1 MYLLHPVCHVPHSH
15 CYPCPLFHFSC
26 SSPSTAFLTPHLLF
40 FFFVPKP
47 STLFLISPSPP
58 SCLTWS
64 PKPFL
69 MSFSHLLDPVSH
81 ILCHPLKPT
90 SPTPFLMLSSHSS
103 FLIPPSFFH
112 SFLPVSLIIPALHSI
127 PHVPHF
133 VLSWPCYLSPTLYFC
148 PHSSPLSF
156 FLISLHAS
164 SSPPITL
171 QCHSLQFTYASHH
184 PSPLHL

>member
-1 MYLLHPVCHVPHSH
+1 MCVRDREIDYVSSVMIVTYMYLLHPVCHVPHSH
-15 CYPCPLFHFSC
+15 CYPCPFFHFSC

-40 FFFVPKP
+40 FFVPKP

-58 SCLTWS
+58 SCPSWS

-81 ILCHPLKPT
+81 ILCRPLKPT

-103 FLIPPSFFH
+103 FLIHPPLLSSTPPSL
-112 SFLPVSLIIPALHSI
+112 FLYHPSI

-133 VLSWPCYLSPTLYFC
+133 VSLYPGHATC
-148 PHSSPLSF
+148 PLPYTS
-156 FLISLHAS
+156 A
-164 SSPPITL
+164 PIP
-171 QCHSLQFTYASHH
+171 H
-184 PSPLHL
+184 PSPSFSYPFTLLLVP